1 MKRFISNKFVL
12 FALGILF
19 VIALWF
25 VLSLCFDINGGIFPS
40 PIATFKE
47 FGTLL
52 TDPYSFQCLGYSFLR
67 MIIGF
72 SISFLVAL
80 VVGIF
85 AGNHQEVYDFL
96 KPLMVVIKSIPTVAL
111 VFLFVV
117 LITPRNAPIF
127 VVIVICF
134 PILYEAVAGG
144 FRKVE
149 KDLVDASQVDGA
161 NYFDRVLF
169 IKLPLSVPYIVI
181 GIASSFSLSF
191 KLEIMAE
198 VITGYTRNGL
208 GSVIH
213 YTQQQDPTNL
223 AGVFAYSLFAIIFM
237 LLISLLEQGIRQAFK
252 RSNNN

>member
-1 MKRFISNKFVL
+1 MKKFIFNKFTL

-25 VLSLCFDINGGIFPS
+25 IISLSFDTNGGIFPS
-40 PIATFKE
+40 PIETFGK
-47 FGTLL
+47 FGELL
-52 TDPYSFQCLGYSFLR
+52 KDPYSYQCLGYTFLR
-67 MIIGF
+67 MLIGF
-72 SISFLVAL
+72 SISFLAAL
-80 VVGIF
+80 ILGIF

-117 LITPRNAPIF
+117 MVTPRNAPIF
-127 VVIVICF
+127 VVIIICF

-144 FRKVE
+144 FKR
-149 KDLVDASQVDGA
+149 VDEEVVQASQVDGA
-161 NYFDRVLF
+161 NYLQRVLF
-169 IKLPLSVPYIVI
+169 IKLPLSVPYIIV
-181 GIASSFSLSF
+181 GLASSFSLSF

-213 YTQQQDPTNL
+213 YVQQEDPTNL
-223 AGVFAYSLFAIIFM
+223 TGVFAYSLFAIIFM
-237 LLISLLEQGIRQAFK
+237 LLISLLEQIIRQTFK
-252 RSNNN
+252 KGYNN

>member
-1 MKRFISNKFVL
+1 MRKFISNKFTL

-25 VLSLCFDINGGIFPS
+25 IISLCFDTNGGIFPS
-40 PIATFKE
+40 PIDTFSK
-47 FGTLL
+47 FGELL
-52 TDPYSFQCLGYSFLR
+52 GDPYSYKCLGYTFLR
-67 MIIGF
+67 MLVGF
-72 SISFLVAL
+72 FISFLAAL
-80 VVGIF
+80 IVGIF

-117 LITPRNAPIF
+117 LVAPKNAPIF

-144 FRKVE
+144 IRKV
-149 KDLVDASQVDGA
+149 DTDVVQASEVDGA
-161 NYFDRVLF
+161 SYFARVLF
-169 IKLPLSVPYIVI
+169 IKLPLSFPYIMV
-181 GIASSFSLSF
+181 GVASSFSLSF

-213 YTQQQDPTNL
+213 YVQQEDPTNL
-223 AGVFAYSLFAIIFM
+223 VGVFAYSLFAIIFM
-237 LLISLLEQGIRQAFK
+237 LLISLLEQVIKQIFK
-252 RSNNN
+252 KSNNN